1 MISLSGAGMAFG
13 TQVLFEN
20 VSWRLQPGG
29 HYGLVGANGTGKS
42 TLLRIIA
49 GELPAESG
57 IVSRPNGLSIGTL
70 GQDHFSFD
78 AERPLDVV
86 IGGRPSLHGALE
98 EKAALLSR
106 LGDQNPNEA
115 EGLRLAE
122 LEAIIADQDG
132 YTAEARAATLLTGLG
147 LEEGR
152 HVNPMRELSGGYRL
166 RVLLART
173 LFSEPQLL
181 LLDEPTNHL
190 DIDSIRWMEGYLR
203 AFAGPFVIVS
213 HDRHFLNAVCN
224 RIADL
229 DYQELT
235 LYHGNYDQFMTA
247 KVEAVER
254 KEAEISRTEEKIAET
269 ERFIERFRA
278 KATKAR
284 QAQSRKK
291 QLEKIE
297 MPEIKRTLRRFPGFV
312 FQQRRPSGREVLTV
326 KNLSKA
332 FDGHPVLAGVG
343 FTLNRG
349 DKMAVV
355 GPNGIG
361 KSTLLKIIQGELPA
375 DGGET
380 VPGYEMHAGYMAQDH
395 HEVLKGRTTVY
406 QWLQG
411 QAPSETIGTIRGT
424 LGRVLFS
431 GDEADKAIGNLSGG
445 ESARL
450 LLAGL
455 MLRRDNLLIL
465 DEPTNHLDLEGRE
478 ALMKA
483 LCDFEGSVM
492 FVSHDRHFVSLLA
505 DRVLALTHE
514 GVEDWP
520 GRYEDYL
527 AAKGEDFLTG
537 EGASRKN
544 GRPAKGEIPEPP
556 AARERG
562 QPSGGYQHRKAKKRS
577 DAKRKRRVERLEQ
590 EVARLEGELAAMAAR
605 FAADGY
611 YDNTAWEEVAREQ
624 KAQQE
629 TKARM
634 ETAMADWERAA
645 AELDGVGEDAADA
658 ASGGTP

>member
-20 VSWRLQPGG
+20 VNWRLQPGG

-57 IVSRPNGLSIGTL
+57 IVSRPNHLSIGTL
-70 GQDHFSFD
+70 GQDHFGFD

-86 IGGRPSLHGALE
+86 IGGRPSLRGALE
-98 EKAALLSR
+98 EKEALLAR
-106 LGDQNPNEA
+106 LGDRSPNEA
-115 EGLRLAE
+115 EGHRLAE
-122 LEAIIADQDG
+122 LETAIADQDG

-147 LEEGR
+147 LEEAR
-152 HVNPMRELSGGYRL
+152 HVKPMKELSGGYRL

-213 HDRHFLNAVCN
+213 HDRHFLNSVCN

-235 LYHGNYDQFMTA
+235 LYHGNYDQFLTA

-254 KEAEISRTEEKIAET
+254 KEAEISRSEEKIAET

-297 MPEIKRTLRRFPGFV
+297 LPVIKRTLRRFPGFT
-312 FQQRRPSGREVLTV
+312 FQQRRPSGREVLTM
-326 KNLSKA
+326 KNVSKA
-332 FDGHPVLAGVG
+332 FDGHPVLVEVG

-349 DKMAVV
+349 DKMALV

-361 KSTLLKIIQGELPA
+361 KSTLLKIIQGELPT
-375 DGGET
+375 DRGET

-411 QAPSETIGTIRGT
+411 EAPAETVGTIRGT

-483 LCDFEGSVM
+483 LCEFEGSVI
-492 FVSHDRHFVSLLA
+492 FVSHDRHFVSSVGN
-505 DRVLALTHE
+505 RVLALTHE

-520 GRYEDYL
+520 GLYEDYL

-537 EGASRKN
+537 GRPSRKN
-544 GRPAKGEIPEPP
+544 GRPPDPERPHPRGAGKRQLPP
-556 AARERG
+556 
-562 QPSGGYQHRKAKKRS
+562 GGYQQRKAKKRAAS
-577 DAKRKRRVERLEQ
+577 KLKRRVERLEQ
-590 EVARLEGELAAMAAR
+590 EVARLEDELAAMAVR
-605 FAADGY
+605 FAVDGY
-611 YDNTAWEEVAREQ
+611 YDNTAWEEVQREQ
-624 KAQQE
+624 KAQQQ
-629 TKARM
+629 TKARL
-634 ETAMADWERAA
+634 ETVMAEWERAS
-645 AELDGVGEDAADA
+645 AELDGVGEETADA
-658 ASGGTP
+658 ASGGSP